1 MNVCYICDMC
11 LYDVMRMIMSSKGD
25 GQEYY
30 IILATCSLICYITA
44 VAAQQQPSKVAYV
57 IIMMISLL
65 VDDDDNI
72 HINLHTMYL
81 FVALVYYTPST
92 LHFFEMTKTDK
103 KDESKVKGCFA

>member
-1 MNVCYICDMC
+1 
-11 LYDVMRMIMSSKGD
+11 
-25 GQEYY
+25 
-30 IILATCSLICYITA
+30 
-44 VAAQQQPSKVAYV
+44 
-57 IIMMISLL
+57 MMISLL

-103 KDESKVKGCFA
+103 KDESKVKGCFAWTGNGHKEFTVIGIWIGLNTKKDNGWIERWPNG